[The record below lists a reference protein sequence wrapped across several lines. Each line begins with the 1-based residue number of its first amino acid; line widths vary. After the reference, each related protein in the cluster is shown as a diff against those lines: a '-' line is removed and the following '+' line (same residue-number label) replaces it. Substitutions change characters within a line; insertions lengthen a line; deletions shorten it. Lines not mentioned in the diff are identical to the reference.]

1 MSMLITLELAN
12 TIVKRA
18 MSIIH
23 YNVNVIDHQ
32 GVIIASGEPHRIGER
47 HEVAF
52 EVIKSRQR
60 MTIENAQ
67 QAARY
72 RNVQPGINH
81 PIIVDDQV
89 VMVIGISGNPAAI
102 ARYAELAILA
112 AELLIKQSLAIREM
126 NWQYRIRDLLLK
138 QYLEVGDTDKGKE
151 ILHQLVQQEIDLS
164 QPLLPVLINIETG
177 GHLLGQTIDHI
188 LNKLSHILKSQRVIL
203 LSNDEILLII
213 TAIEQTEATVKAMN
227 AFMET
232 QLSHYTIGIGV
243 ESGSAG
249 IFRQS
254 VFMIKE
260 MIEHARESLPQPRVI
275 NGQQFAFSGLLNEA
289 RSSSFTLYFKQRIDK
304 LLMLSTGQ
312 MLLNT
317 LSTYIAHNAELANAA
332 RELGVHR
339 NTLTYRLNQIKEA
352 TSLDPFNF
360 KELSQLMIALYYHQ
374 RSPLSNAAAVTNDLQ

>member
-1 MSMLITLELAN
+1 MLITLELAN

-23 YNVNVIDHQ
+23 YNVNVIDHR
-32 GVIIASGEPHRIGER
+32 GIVIASGESHRIGER
-47 HEVAF
+47 HEVAY

-60 MTIENAQ
+60 MTIENTQ

-72 RNVQPGINH
+72 KNVQPGINH

-89 VMVIGISGNPAAI
+89 VMVIGVSGNPAAI
-102 ARYAELAILA
+102 ARYAELAFLA
-112 AELLIKQSLAIREM
+112 AELLIKQSLDIREM

-138 QYLEVGDTDKGKE
+138 QYLEVGSTEKGKE
-151 ILHQLVQQEIDLS
+151 IIHQLAQQEINLS

-213 TAIEQTEATVKAMN
+213 TDIKQTDVTVKDIN
-227 AFMET
+227 GFMET
-232 QLSHYTIGIGV
+232 QLSHYTIGVGA
-243 ESGSAG
+243 ESDSAD

-260 MIEHARESLPQPRVI
+260 MIEQGRELLPEQRVI
-275 NGQQFAFSGLLNEA
+275 NGKQFAFSGLLNEA

-304 LLMLSTGQ
+304 LLGLSTGQ
-312 MLLNT
+312 MLLRT

-339 NTLTYRLNQIKEA
+339 NTLTYRLNQIKEV

-360 KELSQLMIALYYHQ
+360 KELSQLMISLYYYQ
-374 RSPLSNAAAVTNDLQ
+374 GAPLPDLPAATSEN

>member
-1 MSMLITLELAN
+1 MLITLELAN

-227 AFMET
+227 AFM
-232 QLSHYTIGIGV
+232 
-243 ESGSAG
+243 
-249 IFRQS
+249 
-254 VFMIKE
+254 IKE

-289 RSSSFTLYFKQRIDK
+289 SSSSFTLYFKQRIDK

-374 RSPLSNAAAVTNDLQ
+374 GTPLSNAAAVTNDPQ

>member
-1 MSMLITLELAN
+1 MLITLELAN

-18 MSIIH
+18 MGIIH
-23 YNVNVIDHQ
+23 YNVNVIDHR
-32 GVIIASGEPHRIGER
+32 GVIIASGEPQRIGER
-47 HEVAF
+47 HEVAD
-52 EVIKSRQR
+52 EVIKNRQR

-72 RNVQPGINH
+72 KNVQPGINH

-112 AELLIKQSLAIREM
+112 AELLIKQSLDIREM

-138 QYLEVGDTDKGKE
+138 QYLEVGDTEKGKE
-151 ILHQLVQQEIDLS
+151 IIQQLVRQEIDLS
-164 QPLLPVLINIETG
+164 QPLLPLLINIETG

-188 LNKLSHILKSQRVIL
+188 LNKLSQILKSQRVIL

-213 TAIEQTEATVKAMN
+213 TAIEQTEATVNDVN

-232 QLSHYTIGIGV
+232 QLSHYTIGVGV
-243 ESGSAG
+243 ESASAE

-254 VFMIKE
+254 VFMLKE
-260 MIEHARESLPQPRVI
+260 MIEHGRGLLPEQRVF
-275 NGQQFAFSGLLNEA
+275 NGKQFAFGGLLNEA
-289 RSSSFTLYFKQRIDK
+289 RTSSFTLYFKQRIAK
-304 LLMLSTGQ
+304 LLELGTGQ

-317 LSTYIAHNAELANAA
+317 LSTYIAHNAELVNAA
-332 RELGVHR
+332 RALGIHR

-360 KELSQLMIALYYHQ
+360 KELSQLMISLYYHHGA
-374 RSPLSNAAAVTNDLQ
+374 PLLYLPTADLERLEQ

>member
-1 MSMLITLELAN
+1 MLITLELAN

-23 YNVNVIDHQ
+23 YNVNVIDHR
-32 GVIIASGEPHRIGER
+32 GIIIASGETQRIGER
-47 HEVAF
+47 HEVAY

-60 MTIENAQ
+60 MTIENVQ

-72 RNVQPGINH
+72 KNVQPGINH

-138 QYLEVGDTDKGKE
+138 QYLEQGNCVKDQE
-151 ILHQLVQQEIDLS
+151 ILQQLAQQEIDLS

-188 LNKLSHILKSQRVIL
+188 LNKLSQIVKSQRVIL

-213 TAIEQTEATVKAMN
+213 TAIDRVEQTLDEIN
-227 AFMET
+227 GFMET
-232 QLSHYTIGIGV
+232 QLSHYTIGVGV
-243 ESGSAG
+243 ESGSAE

-260 MIEHARESLPQPRVI
+260 MIVHGQTWLPEQRVI
-275 NGQQFAFSGLLNEA
+275 NGKQFAFSGLLDEA
-289 RSSSFTLYFKQRIDK
+289 ESSSFTLYFKQKIDK
-304 LLMLSTGQ
+304 LLGLSTGE
-312 MLLNT
+312 MLVKT
-317 LSTYIAHNAELANAA
+317 LTTYIAYNAELVNAA

-352 TSLDPFNF
+352 TALDPFNF
-360 KELSQLMIALYYHQ
+360 KELSQLMISLYYHQ
-374 RSPLSNAAAVTNDLQ
+374 ERPRLNLSTAASRQ